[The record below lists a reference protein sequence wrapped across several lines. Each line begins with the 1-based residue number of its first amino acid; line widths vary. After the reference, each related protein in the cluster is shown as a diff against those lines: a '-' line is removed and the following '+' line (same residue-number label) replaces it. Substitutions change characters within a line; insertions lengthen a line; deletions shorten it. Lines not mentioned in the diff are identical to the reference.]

1 MRFRGEEREPVTLTY
16 ARLPAAAG
24 ALAARLRRES
34 APGDRLGHPLRAHGI
49 DYAVAFL
56 ACPVQQSG
64 RGAAVPGRG
73 RKTSSGKLRRGEC
86 RARYLAGRL
95 DPVAMI

>member
-1 MRFRGEEREPVTLTY
+1 MTGWGILC
-16 ARLPAAAG
+16 AR
-24 ALAARLRRES
+24 
-34 APGDRLGHPLRAHGI
+34 GI

-86 RARYLAGRL
+86 RARYLAARL